1 MESKRPNIFQRA
13 LAERPIVT
21 IIVFVLFLFGLIA
34 LVKMPRQ
41 EFPNF
46 TIRQGLVVGV
56 YPGASASEV
65 EEQLTK
71 RVESFLFG
79 FSEVKREKT
88 YSTSKE
94 NVMIVVVEL
103 NDNVHD
109 SDAVWTKLRHGLNE
123 LKGQLPSGVVSLT
136 GSNDFGKTS
145 NILLALEAKGRSYRE
160 MRRYM
165 EKIEDELRRLPTVS
179 KLKRIGEVPEQI
191 NLYVRDEKLVHYGIR
206 PLTLFAALKS
216 EGGVSYA
223 GDLDDGQLVMPVHAP
238 SRYDNEKEI
247 AEQIVYADPAGSLLR
262 LKDVARVV
270 REYKDPDSYIE
281 SDGNRCLILSLEMQ
295 EGNNIVEF
303 GRQVDRAMAKVAPT
317 LPREVRLHRVADMPA
332 AVQQSIFVFLKELL
346 IAVLAVIGVTMLL
359 FPLHVA
365 GVAAVTIPITII
377 ITLGILSV
385 FGIQLHTV
393 SLAALIIVLGMVVD
407 NSIVIIDNHIEKLDH
422 GETPWDAAWKSSTE
436 LFSPV
441 FTAVLA
447 IVSTYLPLAFW
458 MKGMAGDFVASMPAT
473 IATALGVSLI
483 LAGFFVPAM
492 CYRWIKR
499 GVKEESEKK
508 EKRSFLVLL
517 QSGYDRALTFALKRP
532 VKTVMVGL
540 LTVVLGGFL
549 SMNLP
554 RQIFPKV
561 ERDQFAVEIYLPEGR
576 SLDETGKVAR
586 TVASALRK
594 DPRVLHVTS
603 FIGDSSPRF
612 HDAYA
617 PNFPGKN
624 YAQLVVNTTTKETAV
639 ELLDEYH
646 TRFAEAFPNA
656 HVRMKQLEMTSNS
669 APLEIR
675 ISGERI
681 PDLKRTA
688 QEVSRI
694 MEETDG
700 VVWVRNDYGEMVH
713 GLRLEVKQDEA
724 NRLGL
729 TKGIIATSLYTGLK
743 GLPVATVWE
752 GDYPLEV
759 LLKREQGRRGG
770 IEDITDQYV
779 TSAVL
784 PSSVPIRQV
793 AEIVPQWD
801 EGAIVRR
808 NGVRTITVRGDVART
823 KLAADALAQILPR
836 VRKLSL
842 PPGVSIG
849 IGGDYEAEI
858 EDYIP
863 LFYSMLTSVVLI
875 FFILLLRFKKIRVA
889 LLIMCSMPLGILG
902 GALGLLLVGYPL
914 GFTALAGV
922 LTLFGEVVRNGIILL
937 DYAEHLRKSTGMSVA
952 EVALAAGKR
961 RLRPI
966 FSTAAAAAVGV
977 IPMVAGGSSLW
988 GPMGTVI
995 CFGLIA
1001 STSLTLFVLP
1011 AGYMLI
1017 HRDRAG
1023 DEELAS

>member
-1 MESKRPNIFQRA
+1 MESKRSNVFQRA
-13 LAERPIVT
+13 LGEKRIVA

-65 EEQLTK
+65 EEQMTK

-94 NVMIVVVEL
+94 SVMIVVVEL
-103 NDNVHD
+103 NDDVHD

-262 LKDVARVV
+262 IKDVARVV

-317 LPREVRLHRVADMPA
+317 LPPEVSLHRVADMPA

-458 MKGMAGDFVASMPAT
+458 MRGMAGDFVASMPAT
-473 IATALGVSLI
+473 IATALGVSLV
-483 LAGFFVPAM
+483 LAGFFVPAL

-499 GVKEESEKK
+499 GVKEDSQ
-508 EKRSFLVLL
+508 KRARPSFLVLL
-517 QSGYDRALTFALKRP
+517 QGGYDKALTFTLKGP
-532 VKTVMVGL
+532 VKTVAVGL

-576 SLDETGKVAR
+576 SLDETAKVAG

-646 TRFAEAFPNA
+646 ERFAEAFPNA

-681 PDLKRTA
+681 PELKRTA

-713 GLRLEVKQDEA
+713 GLRLQVKQDEA

-729 TKGIIATSLYTGLK
+729 TKGIIAASLYTGLK

-752 GDYPLEV
+752 GDYPMEV

-770 IEDITDQYV
+770 LENISDQYV

-793 AEIVPQWD
+793 AEVVPQWD
-801 EGAIVRR
+801 QGAIVRR

-823 KLAADALAQILPR
+823 KLAADALAKILPR
-836 VRKLSL
+836 VRRLSL
-842 PPGVSIG
+842 PAGVSIA

-863 LFYSMLTSVVLI
+863 LFHSMLTSVALI
-875 FFILLLRFKKIRVA
+875 FFILLFRFRKVRIA

-937 DYAEHLRKSTGMSVA
+937 DYAEHLRKTTRMSVA

-1017 HRDRAG
+1017 HRDRGG